1 MSFPD
6 GEFII
11 RNRASQRVLDDANMS
26 TQPGN
31 SIIAYD
37 YRQDAD
43 NQRWFFEDGH
53 LYNVNS
59 NLLLTFNDL
68 TPESTPTQ
76 EVDNGGDGQRFEY
89 NDGIISL
96 ANNSDLVVGAWDA
109 DVKIV
114 TPDVFDPARRW
125 DFSNVSL

>member
-1 MSFPD
+1 MSFPG

-53 LYNVNS
+53 LYNVHS

-76 EVDNGGDGQRFEY
+76 EVDNGGDDQRFEY
-89 NDGIISL
+89 NDDIISL
-96 ANNSDLVVGAWDA
+96 TKHSMTERQRSCD
-109 DVKIV
+109 KY
-114 TPDVFDPARRW
+114 
-125 DFSNVSL
+125 